1 MLAGRDPNGCDLPP
15 NPGVPEHVVGARR
28 FLDPPRVVSGEGAH
42 RLDRLVDTPHLVRV
56 HHQDAVRPELSADQ
70 GGAAVV
76 RDKVAT
82 HLHLHVGEARRYGF
96 ADECPD
102 LDVVVAEPAGGR
114 RVGGVA
120 RGDDRLLASC
130 GFAPR
135 VAEQI
140 ECFPG
145 SQRVGDVAEVDA
157 CDKILRR
164 EIDEQLP
171 QRLALDLGPEVP
183 DRVDDRSGAEVDDT
197 LLRTEPAQLAV
208 RDEAPPE
215 ATHVGDDRLE
225 TPADHERLERAN
237 RRDAHLR
244 PATTRERQPVTFDS
258 VVRIG
263 AQNQLG
269 RPIVRIGV
277 HRIRPV
283 ERPRGRNRT
292 SRASRLTIRGS
303 PFTGEYTRCLLAV
316 GANGANHGAILGTK
330 IGSLQVSLAIARAL
344 ISLAD
349 APRGRYQIARP
360 V

>member
-1 MLAGRDPNGCDLPP
+1 MPFGPSSPRIRA
-15 NPGVPEHVVGARR
+15 ARR
-28 FLDPPRVVSGEGAH
+28 SSETRSPP
-42 RLDRLVDTPHLVRV
+42 
-56 HHQDAVRPELSADQ
+56 
-70 GGAAVV
+70 
-76 RDKVAT
+76 

-225 TPADHERLERAN
+225 TPPDHERLERAN

-244 PATTRERQPVTFDS
+244 TATTRERQPVTFDS

-263 AQNQLG
+263 AQNHIG
-269 RPIVRIGV
+269 RRIVRIGV

-283 ERPRGRNRT
+283 ERPRGREPHVT
-292 SRASRLTIRGS
+292 
-303 PFTGEYTRCLLAV
+303 
-316 GANGANHGAILGTK
+316 
-330 IGSLQVSLAIARAL
+330 SLQADDPRKRAHRRIHPMFTSGMAL
-344 ISLAD
+344 MMRITAQ
-349 APRGRYQIARP
+349 Y
-360 V
+360 